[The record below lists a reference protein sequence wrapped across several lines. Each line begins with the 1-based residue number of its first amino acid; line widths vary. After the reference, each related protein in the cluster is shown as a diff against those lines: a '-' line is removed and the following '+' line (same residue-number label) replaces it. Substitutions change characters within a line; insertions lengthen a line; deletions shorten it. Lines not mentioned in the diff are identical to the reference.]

1 MAVNYFLSFDYPSE
15 ENKMNRFQR
24 LLGVVASSLVALGAA
39 APACAQTR
47 VSVGLNTP
55 PGLIFAVEYLAVG
68 QGFFKQE
75 GLDVELVAFDGSG
88 VVIPQIAQQRVLIGR
103 GNADVVILS
112 RQAGRSPLPL
122 RCFYN
127 VVRRSAFEFIVPEAS
142 PIRAIGDIKGGK
154 KVGVISLAAGN
165 LPATRALLAEAGLK
179 QGTDFEFVAVGTGAI
194 AVRTFATGQIDVLNL
209 WDAEH
214 VGVELAGNRIRQ
226 IPQPAKFSDQV
237 SSCWMAHEDV
247 IRDKTDVLAR
257 FGRAFAKASYACQA
271 NWPFCVKNFYAMNL
285 GARPTAGTEAEQIEK
300 GVKIMRSRV
309 DKFFHTPPGVPLRM
323 GEFQES
329 SIRDSLDI
337 LAAGGQIASK
347 DIPMGVIFTNELVG
361 EINKFDIKSVTD
373 TAKAWK

>member
-1 MAVNYFLSFDYPSE
+1 M
-15 ENKMNRFQR
+15 
-24 LLGVVASSLVALGAA
+24 
-39 APACAQTR
+39 
-47 VSVGLNTP
+47 
-55 PGLIFAVEYLAVG
+55 
-68 QGFFKQE
+68 
-75 GLDVELVAFDGSG
+75 
-88 VVIPQIAQQRVLIGR
+88 
-103 GNADVVILS
+103 
-112 RQAGRSPLPL
+112 
-122 RCFYN
+122 
-127 VVRRSAFEFIVPEAS
+127 
-142 PIRAIGDIKGGK
+142 
-154 KVGVISLAAGN
+154 
-165 LPATRALLAEAGLK
+165 
-179 QGTDFEFVAVGTGAI
+179 GTGAI

>member
-1 MAVNYFLSFDYPSE
+1 MKSSF
-15 ENKMNRFQR
+15 R
-24 LLGVVASSLVALGAA
+24 LPGLTWIVAALTLVILAA
-39 APACAQTR
+39 AAVPAAAQTKI
-47 VSVGLNTP
+47 SVGLNTP

-75 GLDVELVAFDGSG
+75 GLDVELVAFEGSG

-122 RCFYN
+122 KCFYN
-127 VVRRSAFEFIVPEAS
+127 VVRRSAFEFIVPESS
-142 PIRAIGDIKGGK
+142 PIKTIADIKGGK
-154 KVGVISLAAGN
+154 KIGVISLAAGN

-179 QGTDFEFVAVGTGAI
+179 QGTDFEFVAVGTGAT

-214 VGVELAGNRIRQ
+214 VGVELAGNKIRH
-226 IPQPAKFSDQV
+226 IPQPPRFSDQV

-247 IRDKTDVLAR
+247 IRDKKDVLAR

-271 NWPFCVKNFYAMNL
+271 NWPYCVKNFYAMNP
-285 GARPTAGTEAEQIEK
+285 GARPTGGTEAEQIDR
-300 GVKIMRSRV
+300 GVKVMRSRV
-309 DKFFHTPPGVPLRM
+309 DKFFYSPPGVPLKM
-323 GEFQES
+323 GEFQET

-337 LAAGGQIASK
+337 LAAGGQIANK
-347 DIPMGVIFTNELVG
+347 DIPMNVIFTNELVG
-361 EINKFDIKSVTD
+361 EINRFDIKPVAD
-373 TAKAWK
+373 AAKTWK

>member
-1 MAVNYFLSFDYPSE
+1 
-15 ENKMNRFQR
+15 MNLCAR
-24 LLGVVASSLVALGAA
+24 LATA
-39 APACAQTR
+39 APTSTLSMLAMAFAFALPAHAQTK
-47 VSVGLNTP
+47 VAVGLNTP

-75 GLDVELVAFDGSG
+75 GLDVELVAFEGSG

-112 RQAGRSPLPL
+112 RQPGRSPLPL
-122 RCFYN
+122 KCFYN

-142 PIRAIGDIKGGK
+142 PIKAIADIKGGRK
-154 KVGVISLAAGN
+154 IGVISLAAGN

-179 QGTDFEFVAVGTGAI
+179 QGTDFEFVAVGTGAM
-194 AVRTFATGQIDVLNL
+194 ATRTFASGQIDVLNL

-214 VGVELAGNRIRQ
+214 VGVELAGNKVRQ

-237 SSCWMAHEDV
+237 SSCWMAHEDA
-247 IRDKTDVLAR
+247 IRDKKDILAR

-271 NWPFCVKNFYAMNL
+271 NWAHCVKNFYTMNPTS
-285 GARPTAGTEAEQIEK
+285 RPTGGTEAEQIDK

-309 DKFFHTPPGVPLRM
+309 DKFFFTPPGVPLRM

-329 SIRDSLDI
+329 SIKDSLDI
-337 LAAGGQIASK
+337 LAAGGQITLK
-347 DIPMGVIFTNELVG
+347 DIPMGAIFTNELVG
-361 EINKFDIKSVTD
+361 EINKFDPQAVAD
-373 TAKAWK
+373 TAKGWK